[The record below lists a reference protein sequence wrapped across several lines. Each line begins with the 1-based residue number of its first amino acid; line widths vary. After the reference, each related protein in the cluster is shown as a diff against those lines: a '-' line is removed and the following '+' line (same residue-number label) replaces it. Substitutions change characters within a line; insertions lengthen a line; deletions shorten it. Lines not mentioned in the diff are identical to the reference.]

1 MRFIEAKA
9 TQAAARLLRNRGGKM
24 SYMKLIKLLYLAD
37 REALAQW
44 GRSITTDTYVSM
56 DKGPVL
62 SHILDR
68 INEGPSPEDPSFWA
82 QHITPSGDYEVTLTI
97 DPNGELLSE
106 AEDELL
112 DKIFKDHGRL
122 SRREIVDLVH
132 KLPEWQ
138 DPGGGAIPIHYADIL
153 KAQKKDP
160 AEIDAIVNEL
170 NNLARMDD
178 LCAQR

>member
-1 MRFIEAKA
+1 M
-9 TQAAARLLRNRGGKM
+9 
-24 SYMKLIKLLYLAD
+24 
-37 REALAQW
+37 
-44 GRSITTDTYVSM
+44 
-56 DKGPVL
+56 GPIHFYRHL
-62 SHILDR
+62 CFHGQR
-68 INEGPSPEDPSFWA
+68 
-82 QHITPSGDYEVTLTI
+82 PSGNYEVTLTI
-97 DPNGELLSE
+97 DPNG
-106 AEDELL
+106 ELL

-122 SRREIVDLVH
+122 SRWELVDLVH

-160 AEIDAIVNEL
+160 AEIDAIVDEL

>member
-1 MRFIEAKA
+1 M
-9 TQAAARLLRNRGGKM
+9 
-24 SYMKLIKLLYLAD
+24 
-37 REALAQW
+37 
-44 GRSITTDTYVSM
+44 
-56 DKGPVL
+56 
-62 SHILDR
+62 
-68 INEGPSPEDPSFWA
+68 
-82 QHITPSGDYEVTLTI
+82 I

-106 AEDELL
+106 AENELL
-112 DKIFKDHGRL
+112 DKIFNEHGHL
-122 SRREIVDLVH
+122 SRWEIVDLDH

-153 KAQKKDP
+153 KAQKIDP

>member
-1 MRFIEAKA
+1 
-9 TQAAARLLRNRGGKM
+9 M

-44 GRSITTDTYVSM
+44 GRSISIDTYVSM

-62 SHILDR
+62 SHML
-68 INEGPSPEDPSFWA
+68 ESFWA
-82 QHITPSGDYEVTLTI
+82 RHITPSGDYEVTLTI
-97 DPNGELLSE
+97 DPKGELLSE

-112 DKIFKDHGRL
+112 DNIFNEHGHL
-122 SRREIVDLVH
+122 SRWEIVDLVH

-160 AEIDAIVNEL
+160 AEIDAIVDEL